1 MVVLEQRENG
11 LLFGW
16 IFLAH
21 GLVAL
26 VAGVLLLAWPD
37 RTLLLIAVVLG
48 VYLVV
53 AGVLQ
58 TIRALATPGLL
69 AVERAIPATL
79 GLLAVGAGAIAI
91 ARPDSSVLAVA
102 LAAGIYL
109 IVLGLAAGVSAVR
122 EPETRVAHAA
132 LALINFVAGVLVV
145 AWPDVTV
152 TVVAVVLGIA
162 LVVRGVAEIAF
173 GVYASRTS
181 DRDRALRPGT
191 STSP

>member
-11 LLFGW
+11 SLFGW
-16 IFLAH
+16 ILLAH

-48 VYLVV
+48 VYLCVV
-53 AGVLQ
+53 GVLQ
-58 TIRALATPGLL
+58 TIRALDTPGLL
-69 AVERAIPATL
+69 AMERAIAATL
-79 GLLAVGAGAIAI
+79 GLLAVAAGAIAI

-109 IVLGLAAGVSAVR
+109 IVVGLAAGVSAVR
-122 EPETRVAHAA
+122 EPEARVAHAA

-162 LVVRGVAEIAF
+162 LVLRGVAEIAF
-173 GVYASRTS
+173 GAYVSRASG
-181 DRDRALRPGT
+181 RDQALRPGT
-191 STSP
+191 TTSP